1 MGVALSTLVSA
12 QEDVG
17 FSLSSISSAGS
28 MENIKLMR
36 DNQAQFAILLGIFGA
51 WAYEGSGPIR
61 NPYKNF
67 RSISAMWPNVEHFIL
82 RSDLV
87 SDGGVRYI
95 SGIDGERFSIGMRN
109 SGAEY
114 TGIYIFDALG
124 IDYDDELSIAYMG
137 YGPSANALQ
146 DGNIV
151 GMNIPAGPPVTAVTR
166 AFALMGDEMTVLEFT
181 QEDLSLI
188 HI

>member
-1 MGVALSTLVSA
+1 MLRITFAFLLTSLFALAAIRLVSEYLYFNHGNYRRYFLPCGVALSTLVSA

-87 SDGGVRYI
+87 SDGGVRNI

-114 TGIYIFDALG
+114 TAL
-124 IDYDDELSIAYMG
+124 YFRCPWHRL
-137 YGPSANALQ
+137 
-146 DGNIV
+146 
-151 GMNIPAGPPVTAVTR
+151 
-166 AFALMGDEMTVLEFT
+166 
-181 QEDLSLI
+181 
-188 HI
+188 